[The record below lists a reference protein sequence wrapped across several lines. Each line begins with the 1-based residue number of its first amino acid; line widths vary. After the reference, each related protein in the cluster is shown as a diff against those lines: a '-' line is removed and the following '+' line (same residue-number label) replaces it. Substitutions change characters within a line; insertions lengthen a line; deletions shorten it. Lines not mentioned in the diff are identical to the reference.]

1 MRRSRESGVTLVEL
15 MLAVAIAAILVAI
28 TYPNYRQH
36 VLRANRTE
44 GQALLLDAAARQER
58 YFAQNNSYIVA
69 TADLARL
76 GLPRVTVKGAESTGG
91 KYLLT
96 VERGAEEEGGYR
108 LTVTPQG
115 TQAQDLRCGALSLN
129 AQGEQHSAAGD
140 VAECWR

>member
-1 MRRSRESGVTLVEL
+1 MRRSREAGVTLVEL
-15 MLAVAIAAILVAI
+15 MLAVAIAAILAAI
-28 TYPNYRQH
+28 AYPNYRQY

-44 GQALLLDAAARQER
+44 GQALLLDAAVRQER

-69 TADLARL
+69 TAELARL

-96 VERGAEEEGGYR
+96 VERGAEEGGYW

-140 VAECWR
+140 AAECWR